1 MHVFVVTRIL
11 VKYASIYYK
20 KKMILIDF
28 PLGQNKKNIC
38 PNKNKNCPGDAFL
51 TNVSMN
57 DGLPC

>member
-1 MHVFVVTRIL
+1 
-11 VKYASIYYK
+11 
-20 KKMILIDF
+20 MIFIDF